1 MKILLL
7 TNKLPYPPKD
17 GGSIATL
24 NMITGLSDAGHQVT
38 CLSLNTVK
46 HSFPIEK
53 IPGSLSGRIRFIGI
67 HCDSSIRP
75 ARMLSNLL
83 FSKIPYIAE
92 RFNKPDFRLK
102 LLQLLGE
109 EEFDL
114 VQMEGP
120 YLGHYLDTV
129 QQNSSAAISFRAHNV
144 EHRIWE
150 RKAANERFPFR
161 RAYLMNMAKRLKEF
175 ELQVAEKST
184 CLVTISPLDEKA
196 FREMG
201 VRKPIITI
209 PTGIDLHE
217 YPSTELPGEPSVFF
231 IGALD
236 WLPNQEGL
244 LWFLDH
250 VIDPLRSEVPEVTF
264 HVAGRNA
271 PSSFETLLSRNQ
283 VIYHGEVADSQK
295 FIRSHRIMVAPL
307 FTGSGI
313 RIKILEA
320 MALGRPV
327 VTTPIGIEGIPA
339 RNNREIMT
347 SDDPEIFKNQIIKL
361 IREEDTPRDLVSAG
375 RKLIQENFN
384 NFGLSTRITRFF
396 KEQV

>member
-24 NMITGLSDAGHQVT
+24 NMITGFRDSGHDVC

-46 HSFPIEK
+46 HNFPLEN
-53 IPGSLSGRIRFIGI
+53 IPASLTDRIRFIGV

-75 ARMLSNLL
+75 VRMLYNLL
-83 FSKIPYIAE
+83 FSKTPYIAE
-92 RFNKPDFRLK
+92 RFNKPAFREK
-102 LLQLLGE
+102 LIHLLGE
-109 EEFDL
+109 EEFDI
-114 VQMEGP
+114 VQLEGP
-120 YLGHYLDTV
+120 YLGHYIDV
-129 QQNSSAAISFRAHNV
+129 IHRNSKARISFRAHNV

-150 RKAANERFPFR
+150 RKAANEKRPLR
-161 RAYLMNMAKRLKEF
+161 RWYFYNMAARLKNF
-175 ELQVAEKST
+175 EKQVAEKSS
-184 CLVTISPLDEKA
+184 CLVCISPLDEKT

-201 VRKPIITI
+201 LRKPIITI
-209 PTGIDLHE
+209 PTGLDLQE
-217 YPSTELPGEPSVFF
+217 YPESDLPQESSVFF

-244 LWFLDH
+244 TWFMDH
-250 VIDPLRSEVPEVTF
+250 VLDDLRKELPELAF

-271 PSSFETLLSRNQ
+271 SPSFEVFLSGKK
-283 VIYHGEVADSQK
+283 VIYHGEIEDAKEFMQA
-295 FIRSHRIMVAPL
+295 HRIMIAPL

-320 MALGRPV
+320 LALGRPV
-327 VTTPIGIEGIPA
+327 ITTSIGVEGIPA
-339 RNNREIMT
+339 GNMKELLI
-347 SDDPEIFKNQIIKL
+347 SDDAESFKNQIIKL
-361 IREEDTPRDLVSAG
+361 VRDDVLASELVSAG
-375 RKLIQENFN
+375 RKLIRENFDT
-384 NFGLSTRITRFF
+384 FGLSTQITRFF